1 MNLYELHH
9 TMERQ
14 TALRAEIQREQWIG
28 KHRQGNPS
36 RVQRM
41 LMAVIVTVGESLE
54 QAGRWMKRHASPA
67 TSAAASRNMDPGLP
81 VPR

>member
-1 MNLYELHH
+1 
-9 TMERQ
+9 
-14 TALRAEIQREQWIG
+14 
-28 KHRQGNPS
+28 
-36 RVQRM
+36 
-41 LMAVIVTVGESLE
+41 MAVIVTMGESLE